1 MFAVYWMVVSHTTA
15 NLGRTCLLLLA
26 ALLLLGA
33 AAPDESKTLSVYA
46 YGARGDGRHND
57 TGAIQR
63 TIDAA
68 AKSGPG
74 TTVWLPANGTFMFG
88 GG

>member
-1 MFAVYWMVVSHTTA
+1 MVSRAMA
-15 NLGRTCLLLLA
+15 NSGRTCLLLLA
-26 ALLLLGA
+26 ALLLVHA
-33 AAPDESKTLSVYA
+33 TAPDERKTLSVYDF
-46 YGARGDGRHND
+46 GARGDGHHND
-57 TGAIQR
+57 TDAVQR

-74 TTVWLPANGTFMFG
+74 TTIWLPANGTFMFG